1 MNDFDFD
8 VMTKK
13 RIARGAAARKC
24 GSKSRR
30 CTLPSDYLTDAQ
42 KKARN
47 GKMSTY
53 NLSKP
58 MTYEQF
64 KLMPRDLQREY
75 LLKLRNDMH
84 ASARVI
90 AQMFGCSYETVRVVI
105 RDLGINT
112 GGKRLYMNLDQL
124 LRWNNWLSGDAAN
137 TPVAVTEPETETETE
152 TEAEAISAAAEE
164 TEAETISAAA
174 EETEDAS
181 APVNNDASTEEMKC
195 AALLGGKLNLR
206 GTASEILSRLAIV
219 FDAES
224 DAQMFVSVKFSVGNG
239 AES

>member
-112 GGKRLYMNLDQL
+112 GGKKIYMNLDQL
-124 LRWNNWLSGDAAN
+124 MRWNNWLSGDAAN

-152 TEAEAISAAAEE
+152 TEAE
-164 TEAETISAAA
+164 TISAAA

-181 APVNNDASTEEMKC
+181 TPVNNDASTEEIKC

>member
-47 GKMSTY
+47 GKLSTY

-112 GGKRLYMNLDQL
+112 GGKKIYMNLDQL
-124 LRWNNWLSGDAAN
+124 MRWNNWLSGDAAN

-152 TEAEAISAAAEE
+152 T
-164 TEAETISAAA
+164 ISAAA

-181 APVNNDASTEEMKC
+181 APVNNDASTEEIKC

>member
-84 ASARVI
+84 ASTRVI
-90 AQMFGCSYETVRVVI
+90 AQMLGCSYETVRVVI
-105 RDLGINT
+105 RNLGINT
-112 GGKRLYMNLDQL
+112 DGKKMYMNLDQL
-124 LRWNNWLSGDAAN
+124 MRWNNWLSGDAAN

-152 TEAEAISAAAEE
+152 A
-164 TEAETISAAA
+164 EAETISAAA

-181 APVNNDASTEEMKC
+181 APVNNDASTEEIKC

>member
-13 RIARGAAARKC
+13 RIARGASARKC

-90 AQMFGCSYETVRVVI
+90 AQMFGCSYETVRVVM
-105 RDLGINT
+105 RNLGINT
-112 GGKRLYMNLDQL
+112 GGKKLYMNLDQL
-124 LRWNNWLSGDAAN
+124 MRWNNWLSGDAAN
-137 TPVAVTEPETETETE
+137 TPVAVTEPETETE
-152 TEAEAISAAAEE
+152 A
-164 TEAETISAAA
+164 EAETISAAA

-219 FDAES
+219 FGAES

>member
-84 ASARVI
+84 ASSRVI
-90 AQMFGCSYETVRVVI
+90 AQMLGCSYETVRVVI
-105 RDLGINT
+105 RNLGINT
-112 GGKRLYMNLDQL
+112 GGKKMYMNLDQL

-152 TEAEAISAAAEE
+152 
-164 TEAETISAAA
+164 AETISAAA
-174 EETEDAS
+174 EETEDAG

-195 AALLGGKLNLR
+195 TALLGGKLTLR
-206 GTASEILSRLAIV
+206 GTASHILGRLPIH
-219 FDAES
+219 FGAEH

>member
-13 RIARGAAARKC
+13 LIARGAAARKC

-84 ASARVI
+84 ASSRVI
-90 AQMFGCSYETVRVVI
+90 AQMFGCSDETVRVAI
-105 RDLGINT
+105 HNLGINT
-112 GGKRLYMNLDQL
+112 GGKKMLMNPDQFT
-124 LRWNNWLSGDAAN
+124 RWTNWLSGDVTN
-137 TPVAVTEPETETETE
+137 TPVAVTEPETETE
-152 TEAEAISAAAEE
+152 A
-164 TEAETISAAA
+164 EAETISAAA
-174 EETEDAS
+174 EETEDAG

-206 GTASEILSRLAIV
+206 GTASEILGRLAIV
-219 FDAES
+219 FGAES

>member
-105 RDLGINT
+105 CDLGINT
-112 GGKRLYMNLDQL
+112 GGKKIYMNLDQL

-152 TEAEAISAAAEE
+152 T
-164 TEAETISAAA
+164 ISAAA

-181 APVNNDASTEEMKC
+181 APVNNDASTEEIKC

>member
-84 ASARVI
+84 ASSRVI

-105 RDLGINT
+105 RNLGINT
-112 GGKRLYMNLDQL
+112 GGKKMFMNLDQL
-124 LRWNNWLSGDAAN
+124 MRWNNWLSGDAAN
-137 TPVAVTEPETETETE
+137 TPVAVTEPETETE
-152 TEAEAISAAAEE
+152 A
-164 TEAETISAAA
+164 EAETISAAA
-174 EETEDAS
+174 EETEDAG

-219 FDAES
+219 FGAES

>member
-53 NLSKP
+53 NLSKT

-84 ASARVI
+84 ASSRVI

-105 RDLGINT
+105 RNLGINT
-112 GGKRLYMNLDQL
+112 GGKKLYMNLDQL
-124 LRWNNWLSGDAAN
+124 MRWNNWLSGDAAN
-137 TPVAVTEPETETETE
+137 TPVAVTEPETETE
-152 TEAEAISAAAEE
+152 A
-164 TEAETISAAA
+164 EAETISAAA
-174 EETEDAS
+174 EETEDAG

-219 FDAES
+219 FGAES

>member
-13 RIARGAAARKC
+13 HIARGAAARKC

-105 RDLGINT
+105 RNLGINT
-112 GGKRLYMNLDQL
+112 GGKKMYMNLDQL
-124 LRWNNWLSGDAAN
+124 MRWNNWLSGDAAN

-152 TEAEAISAAAEE
+152 AE
-164 TEAETISAAA
+164 TETETETETISAAA
-174 EETEDAS
+174 EETEGAS
-181 APVNNDASTEEMKC
+181 APVNNDASTEEIKC

-219 FDAES
+219 FGAES

>member
-47 GKMSTY
+47 GKLSTY

-84 ASARVI
+84 ASSRVI

-112 GGKRLYMNLDQL
+112 GGKKMYMNLDQL

-137 TPVAVTEPETETETE
+137 TPVAVTEPETETE
-152 TEAEAISAAAEE
+152 A
-164 TEAETISAAA
+164 EAETISAAA
-174 EETEDAS
+174 EETEDAG

-206 GTASEILSRLAIV
+206 GTASEILGRLAIV
-219 FDAES
+219 FGAES

>member
-84 ASARVI
+84 ASTRVI
-90 AQMFGCSYETVRVVI
+90 AQMFGCSDETVRVVI
-105 RDLGINT
+105 RNLGINT
-112 GGKRLYMNLDQL
+112 GGKKMYMNLDQL
-124 LRWNNWLSGDAAN
+124 MRWNNWLSGDAAN
-137 TPVAVTEPETETETE
+137 TPVAVTEPETETE
-152 TEAEAISAAAEE
+152 A
-164 TEAETISAAA
+164 EAETISAAA

-181 APVNNDASTEEMKC
+181 TPVNNDASTEEIKC

>member
-112 GGKRLYMNLDQL
+112 GGKKIYMNLDQL

-152 TEAEAISAAAEE
+152 TEAEA
-164 TEAETISAAA
+164 ETISAAA

-181 APVNNDASTEEMKC
+181 TPVNNDASTEEIKC

>member
-112 GGKRLYMNLDQL
+112 GGKKIYMNLDQL
-124 LRWNNWLSGDAAN
+124 MRWNNWLSGDAAN
-137 TPVAVTEPETETETE
+137 TPVAVTEPETET
-152 TEAEAISAAAEE
+152 E

-181 APVNNDASTEEMKC
+181 APVNNDASTEEIKC

>member
-47 GKMSTY
+47 GKLSTY

-84 ASARVI
+84 ASSRVI
-90 AQMFGCSYETVRVVI
+90 AQMFGCSYETVRVVM

-112 GGKRLYMNLDQL
+112 GGKKIYMNLDQL
-124 LRWNNWLSGDAAN
+124 MRWNNWLSGDAAN
-137 TPVAVTEPETETETE
+137 TPVAVTEPETET
-152 TEAEAISAAAEE
+152 
-164 TEAETISAAA
+164 ETISAAA

>member
-47 GKMSTY
+47 GKLSTY

-75 LLKLRNDMH
+75 LLKLRNNMH
-84 ASARVI
+84 ASSRVI

-112 GGKRLYMNLDQL
+112 GGKKIYMNLDQL

-152 TEAEAISAAAEE
+152 AEAISAAAEE
-164 TEAETISAAA
+164 TE
-174 EETEDAS
+174 DAS
-181 APVNNDASTEEMKC
+181 TPVNNDASTEEIKC

>member
-84 ASARVI
+84 ASTRVI

-105 RDLGINT
+105 CDLGINT
-112 GGKRLYMNLDQL
+112 GGKKIYMNLDQL
-124 LRWNNWLSGDAAN
+124 MRWNNWLSGDAAN
-137 TPVAVTEPETETETE
+137 TPVAVTEPETE
-152 TEAEAISAAAEE
+152 
-164 TEAETISAAA
+164 AETISVAA

>member
-84 ASARVI
+84 ASTRVI
-90 AQMFGCSYETVRVVI
+90 AQMFGCSDETVRVVI
-105 RDLGINT
+105 RNLGINT
-112 GGKRLYMNLDQL
+112 GGKKMYMNLDQL

-137 TPVAVTEPETETETE
+137 TPVAVTEPETETE
-152 TEAEAISAAAEE
+152 A
-164 TEAETISAAA
+164 EAETISAAA
-174 EETEDAS
+174 EETEDAG

-219 FDAES
+219 FGAES

>member
-47 GKMSTY
+47 GKLSTY

-84 ASARVI
+84 ASTRVI
-90 AQMFGCSYETVRVVI
+90 AQMFGCSDETVRVVI
-105 RDLGINT
+105 RNLGINT
-112 GGKRLYMNLDQL
+112 GGKKMYMNLDQL
-124 LRWNNWLSGDAAN
+124 MRWNNWLSGDAAN
-137 TPVAVTEPETETETE
+137 TPVAVTESETETET
-152 TEAEAISAAAEE
+152 
-164 TEAETISAAA
+164 ETISAAA

>member
-84 ASARVI
+84 ASSRVI

-105 RDLGINT
+105 RNLGINT
-112 GGKRLYMNLDQL
+112 GGKKLYMNLDQL
-124 LRWNNWLSGDAAN
+124 MRWNNWLSGDAAT
-137 TPVAVTEPETETETE
+137 TPVAVTEPETETE
-152 TEAEAISAAAEE
+152 A
-164 TEAETISAAA
+164 EAETISAAT
-174 EETEDAS
+174 EETEDAG

-219 FDAES
+219 FGAES

>member
-47 GKMSTY
+47 GKLSTY

-84 ASARVI
+84 ASTRVI
-90 AQMFGCSYETVRVVI
+90 AQMFGCSDETVRVVI
-105 RDLGINT
+105 RNLGINT
-112 GGKRLYMNLDQL
+112 GGKKIYMNLDQL
-124 LRWNNWLSGDAAN
+124 MRWNNWLSGDAAN
-137 TPVAVTEPETETETE
+137 TPVAVTEPETETET
-152 TEAEAISAAAEE
+152 
-164 TEAETISAAA
+164 ETISAAA

>member
-84 ASARVI
+84 ASSRVI

-105 RDLGINT
+105 RNLGINT
-112 GGKRLYMNLDQL
+112 GGKKMYMNLDQL

-152 TEAEAISAAAEE
+152 AEAISAAAEE
-164 TEAETISAAA
+164 TE
-174 EETEDAS
+174 DAS
-181 APVNNDASTEEMKC
+181 TPVNNDASTEEIKC

>member
-112 GGKRLYMNLDQL
+112 GGKKIYMNLDQL

-152 TEAEAISAAAEE
+152 TEAE
-164 TEAETISAAA
+164 TISAAA
-174 EETEDAS
+174 EETEDAG

>member
-84 ASARVI
+84 ASSRVI

-105 RDLGINT
+105 RNLGINT
-112 GGKRLYMNLDQL
+112 GGKKMYMNLDQL

-152 TEAEAISAAAEE
+152 AEAISAAAEE
-164 TEAETISAAA
+164 TE
-174 EETEDAS
+174 DAS
-181 APVNNDASTEEMKC
+181 TPVNNDASTEEIKC

-219 FDAES
+219 FGAES

>member
-112 GGKRLYMNLDQL
+112 GGKKIYMNLDQL
-124 LRWNNWLSGDAAN
+124 MRWNNWLSGDAAN

-152 TEAEAISAAAEE
+152 TEAE
-164 TEAETISAAA
+164 TISAAA

-181 APVNNDASTEEMKC
+181 VPVNNDASTEEIKC

-219 FDAES
+219 FDTES

>member
-105 RDLGINT
+105 CDLGINT
-112 GGKRLYMNLDQL
+112 GGKKIYMNLDQL

-152 TEAEAISAAAEE
+152 AEA
-164 TEAETISAAA
+164 ISAAA

-181 APVNNDASTEEMKC
+181 APVNNDASTEEIKC

-206 GTASEILSRLAIV
+206 GTASEILGRLAIV
-219 FDAES
+219 FGAES

>member
-84 ASARVI
+84 ASTRVI
-90 AQMFGCSYETVRVVI
+90 AQMFGCSDETVRVVI
-105 RDLGINT
+105 RNLGINT
-112 GGKRLYMNLDQL
+112 GGKKLYMNLDQL
-124 LRWNNWLSGDAAN
+124 MRWNNWLSGDAAN

-152 TEAEAISAAAEE
+152 
-164 TEAETISAAA
+164 AETISAAA
-174 EETEDAS
+174 EETEDAG

-219 FDAES
+219 FGAES

>member
-112 GGKRLYMNLDQL
+112 GGKKIYMNLDQL

-152 TEAEAISAAAEE
+152 A
-164 TEAETISAAA
+164 EAETISAAA

-181 APVNNDASTEEMKC
+181 APVNNDASTEEIKC

>member
-8 VMTKK
+8 VMKKK

-84 ASARVI
+84 ASSRVI

-105 RDLGINT
+105 RNLGINT
-112 GGKRLYMNLDQL
+112 GGKKIYMNLDQL
-124 LRWNNWLSGDAAN
+124 MRWNNWLSGDAAN
-137 TPVAVTEPETETETE
+137 TPVAVTEPETETE
-152 TEAEAISAAAEE
+152 AE
-164 TEAETISAAA
+164 TEAETISVAA

>member
-1 MNDFDFD
+1 
-8 VMTKK
+8 
-13 RIARGAAARKC
+13 
-24 GSKSRR
+24 
-30 CTLPSDYLTDAQ
+30 
-42 KKARN
+42 
-47 GKMSTY
+47 MSTY

-84 ASARVI
+84 ASSRVI

-112 GGKRLYMNLDQL
+112 GGKKIYMNLDQL
-124 LRWNNWLSGDAAN
+124 TRWNNWLSGDAAN

-152 TEAEAISAAAEE
+152 TISAAAEE
-164 TEAETISAAA
+164 TG
-174 EETEDAS
+174 DAS
-181 APVNNDASTEEMKC
+181 TPVNNDASTEEIKC

>member
-13 RIARGAAARKC
+13 RIARGASARKC

-47 GKMSTY
+47 GKLSTY

-84 ASARVI
+84 ASTRVI

-112 GGKRLYMNLDQL
+112 GGKKIYMNLDQL

-137 TPVAVTEPETETETE
+137 TPVAVTEPETETET
-152 TEAEAISAAAEE
+152 
-164 TEAETISAAA
+164 ETISAAA

>member
-84 ASARVI
+84 ASSRVI

-105 RDLGINT
+105 RNLGINT
-112 GGKRLYMNLDQL
+112 GGKKMYMNLDQL
-124 LRWNNWLSGDAAN
+124 MRWNNWLSGDAAN

-152 TEAEAISAAAEE
+152 AEAISAAA
-164 TEAETISAAA
+164 
-174 EETEDAS
+174 
-181 APVNNDASTEEMKC
+181 VST
-195 AALLGGKLNLR
+195 
-206 GTASEILSRLAIV
+206 
-219 FDAES
+219 
-224 DAQMFVSVKFSVGNG
+224 
-239 AES
+239 

>member
-84 ASARVI
+84 ASTRVI
-90 AQMFGCSYETVRVVI
+90 AQMFECSDETVRVVI
-105 RDLGINT
+105 RNLGINT
-112 GGKRLYMNLDQL
+112 GGKKLYMNLDQL
-124 LRWNNWLSGDAAN
+124 MRWNNWLSGDAAN

-152 TEAEAISAAAEE
+152 A
-164 TEAETISAAA
+164 EAETISAAA

-206 GTASEILSRLAIV
+206 GTAREILSRLAIV

>member
-84 ASARVI
+84 ASSRVI

-112 GGKRLYMNLDQL
+112 GGKKIYMNLDQL

-137 TPVAVTEPETETETE
+137 TPVAVTETETE
-152 TEAEAISAAAEE
+152 TEAEA
-164 TEAETISAAA
+164 EAETISAAA

-181 APVNNDASTEEMKC
+181 APVNNDASTEEIKC

-206 GTASEILSRLAIV
+206 GTASEILGRLAIV

>member
-84 ASARVI
+84 ASSRVI

-112 GGKRLYMNLDQL
+112 GGKKIYMNLDQL

-137 TPVAVTEPETETETE
+137 TPVAVTEPETETE
-152 TEAEAISAAAEE
+152 A
-164 TEAETISAAA
+164 EAETISVAA

-181 APVNNDASTEEMKC
+181 APVNNDASTEEIKC

>member
-47 GKMSTY
+47 GKLSTY

-84 ASARVI
+84 ASSRVI

-112 GGKRLYMNLDQL
+112 GGKKIYMNLDQL
-124 LRWNNWLSGDAAN
+124 MRWNNWLSGDAAN
-137 TPVAVTEPETETETE
+137 TPVAVTEPETETE
-152 TEAEAISAAAEE
+152 A
-164 TEAETISAAA
+164 EAETISVAA

-181 APVNNDASTEEMKC
+181 APVNNDASTEEIKC

>member
-112 GGKRLYMNLDQL
+112 GGKKIYMNLDQL
-124 LRWNNWLSGDAAN
+124 MRWNNWLSGDAAN

-152 TEAEAISAAAEE
+152 TEAE
-164 TEAETISAAA
+164 TISAAA

-181 APVNNDASTEEMKC
+181 APVNNDASTEEIKC

>member
-112 GGKRLYMNLDQL
+112 GGKKIYMNLDQL
-124 LRWNNWLSGDAAN
+124 MRWNNWLSGDAAN

-152 TEAEAISAAAEE
+152 TETEA
-164 TEAETISAAA
+164 EAETISAAA
-174 EETEDAS
+174 EETEGAS
-181 APVNNDASTEEMKC
+181 APVNNDASTEEIKC

>member
-47 GKMSTY
+47 GKLSTY

-84 ASARVI
+84 ASTRVI
-90 AQMFGCSYETVRVVI
+90 AQMFGCSDETVRVVI
-105 RDLGINT
+105 RNLGINT
-112 GGKRLYMNLDQL
+112 GGKKMYMNLDQL

-137 TPVAVTEPETETETE
+137 TPVAVTEPETETE
-152 TEAEAISAAAEE
+152 A
-164 TEAETISAAA
+164 EAETISAAA
-174 EETEDAS
+174 EETEDAG
-181 APVNNDASTEEMKC
+181 APVNNDASTEEIKC

>member
-84 ASARVI
+84 ASTRVI
-90 AQMFGCSYETVRVVI
+90 AQMFGCSDETVRVVI
-105 RDLGINT
+105 RNLGINT
-112 GGKRLYMNLDQL
+112 GGKKLYMNLDQL
-124 LRWNNWLSGDAAN
+124 MRWNNWLSGDAAN
-137 TPVAVTEPETETETE
+137 TPVAVTEPETETET
-152 TEAEAISAAAEE
+152 
-164 TEAETISAAA
+164 ETISAAA

-219 FDAES
+219 FGAES